1 MGALVNMQKGGGD
14 GCRRAFSRG
23 LTSLIRRK
31 PVDSVHTRS
40 ETRGLAR
47 RLSLVDLIA
56 IGIIQTF
63 FFHILDLGLF
73 NFLNYTVFYCICLM
87 GLCYFACIFSK
98 IFFHILLFLCMFMC
112 SYSFLH
118 CSVFNGNC

>member
-56 IGIIQTF
+56 IGIIQTS
-63 FFHILDLGLF
+63 FFHILDLE
-73 NFLNYTVFYCICLM
+73 NYVSEGNYGVKCLQV
-87 GLCYFACIFSK
+87 LKDST
-98 IFFHILLFLCMFMC
+98 
-112 SYSFLH
+112 LH
-118 CSVFNGNC
+118 KVYTTKF

>member
-63 FFHILDLGLF
+63 FFHILDLELCIRRKIRGKMPPGPQRFKSSQGLHYEV
-73 NFLNYTVFYCICLM
+73 LD
-87 GLCYFACIFSK
+87 
-98 IFFHILLFLCMFMC
+98 FHDTHSL
-112 SYSFLH
+112 
-118 CSVFNGNC
+118 